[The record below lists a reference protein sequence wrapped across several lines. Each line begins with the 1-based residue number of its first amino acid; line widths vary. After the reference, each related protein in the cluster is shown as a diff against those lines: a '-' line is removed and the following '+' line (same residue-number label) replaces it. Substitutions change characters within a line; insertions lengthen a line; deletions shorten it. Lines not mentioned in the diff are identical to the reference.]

1 MYKLRPDMGIGKNLR
16 HLRKKSGLTQEQT
29 VAKLQIMG
37 FDITRSV
44 YSRYEIDRLNIR
56 ISELV
61 ALKLIFNC
69 EYSDFFAGMEDG
81 LRERSDV

>member
-1 MYKLRPDMGIGKNLR
+1 MGIGKNIR
-16 HLRKKSGLTQEQT
+16 KLRKQSGLTQEQT
-29 VAKLQIMG
+29 VAKLQLMG
-37 FDITRSV
+37 LDIIRSV

-69 EYSDFFAGMEDG
+69 EYNDFFAGMEDG